1 MNNYKKLYETLNNEE
16 KEYILKKA
24 MEYQKILNIENE
36 GGGWND
42 TTDGFRHAWGS
53 AYLALKYNDLISNAA
68 TSAYEFMEHSYQP
81 QEEKEMDIWNNK
93 IGREIA
99 KELSKEYKDIDKT
112 FNRQSIEDLIAVKA
126 LEKIENNELM
136 TSTANLKKGN
146 LLQGYIEYNEP
157 LSLKDR
163 LTLARED
170 KLARYT
176 QRLAESPE
184 KIAQMQANHVSLEEL
199 KAPQEAK
206 KQKVRDIVEG
216 KVQFDENA
224 DLSGYV
230 NQKSNDNKIFTQED
244 IDEMTEQ
251 EKKENAQAIM
261 YQKQTIGVPTR
272 EQAQKVVSKGG
283 MVHVRAYTRADGTKV
298 RSHYRSR

>member
-146 LLQGYIEYNEP
+146 LLQGYVEYNEP

-184 KIAQMQANHVSLEEL
+184 KIAQMQANLVSLEEL
-199 KAPQEAK
+199 KAPQEAR

>member
-112 FNRQSIEDLIAVKA
+112 FTWQSIEDLIAVKA

-136 TSTANLKKGN
+136 TSTADLKKGN

-199 KAPQEAK
+199 KAPQEAR

-216 KVQFDENA
+216 KVKFDENA

-230 NQKSNDNKIFTQED
+230 NQKSNDSKIFTQED
-244 IDEMTEQ
+244 INEITEQ

>member
-1 MNNYKKLYETLNNEE
+1 M
-16 KEYILKKA
+16 
-24 MEYQKILNIENE
+24 
-36 GGGWND
+36 
-42 TTDGFRHAWGS
+42 
-53 AYLALKYNDLISNAA
+53 
-68 TSAYEFMEHSYQP
+68 
-81 QEEKEMDIWNNK
+81 
-93 IGREIA
+93 
-99 KELSKEYKDIDKT
+99 
-112 FNRQSIEDLIAVKA
+112 IAVKA

-146 LLQGYIEYNEP
+146 LLQGNVEYNEP
-157 LSLKDR
+157 QSLKDR

>member
-99 KELSKEYKDIDKT
+99 KELSKEYKNIDKT
-112 FNRQSIEDLIAVKA
+112 FTWQSIEDLIAVKA

-136 TSTANLKKGN
+136 TSTADLKKGN
-146 LLQGYIEYNEP
+146 LLQGYVEYNEP

-199 KAPQEAK
+199 KAPQEAR

-216 KVQFDENA
+216 KVKFDENA

-283 MVHVRAYTRADGTKV
+283 MVHVRTYTRADGTKV

>member
-136 TSTANLKKGN
+136 TSTADLKKGN

-184 KIAQMQANHVSLEEL
+184 KIAQMQANLVSLEEL
-199 KAPQEAK
+199 KAPQEAR

-216 KVQFDENA
+216 KVKFDENA

>member
-112 FNRQSIEDLIAVKA
+112 FNWQSVEDLIAVKA

-136 TSTANLKKGN
+136 TSTADLKKGN
-146 LLQGYIEYNEP
+146 LLQGYVEYNEP

-199 KAPQEAK
+199 KAPQEAR

-216 KVQFDENA
+216 KVKFDENA

-244 IDEMTEQ
+244 IDEMSEQ

-298 RSHYRSR
+298 KSHYRSR

>member
-146 LLQGYIEYNEP
+146 LLQGYVEYNEP

-199 KAPQEAK
+199 KAPQEAR

-216 KVQFDENA
+216 KVKFDENV

>member
-112 FNRQSIEDLIAVKA
+112 FTWQSIEDLIAVKA

-136 TSTANLKKGN
+136 TSTADLKKGN
-146 LLQGYIEYNEP
+146 LLQGYVEYNEP

-199 KAPQEAK
+199 KAPQEAR

-216 KVQFDENA
+216 KVKFDENA

-298 RSHYRSR
+298 KSHYRSR

>member
-136 TSTANLKKGN
+136 TSTADLKKGN

-184 KIAQMQANHVSLEEL
+184 KIAQMQANLVSLEEL
-199 KAPQEAK
+199 KAPQEAR

-216 KVQFDENA
+216 KVKFDENA

-251 EKKENAQAIM
+251 EKKENVQAIM

>member
-112 FNRQSIEDLIAVKA
+112 FTWQSIEDLIAVKA

-136 TSTANLKKGN
+136 TSTA
-146 LLQGYIEYNEP
+146 
-157 LSLKDR
+157 D
-163 LTLARED
+163 
-170 KLARYT
+170 
-176 QRLAESPE
+176 
-184 KIAQMQANHVSLEEL
+184 
-199 KAPQEAK
+199 
-206 KQKVRDIVEG
+206 
-216 KVQFDENA
+216 
-224 DLSGYV
+224 
-230 NQKSNDNKIFTQED
+230 
-244 IDEMTEQ
+244 
-251 EKKENAQAIM
+251 
-261 YQKQTIGVPTR
+261 
-272 EQAQKVVSKGG
+272 
-283 MVHVRAYTRADGTKV
+283 
-298 RSHYRSR
+298 

>member
-146 LLQGYIEYNEP
+146 LLQGYVEYNEP

-199 KAPQEAK
+199 KAPQEAR

-216 KVQFDENA
+216 KVKFDENA

>member
-99 KELSKEYKDIDKT
+99 KELNKEYKDIDKT
-112 FNRQSIEDLIAVKA
+112 FNWQSIEDLIAVKA
-126 LEKIENNELM
+126 LKKTENNELM
-136 TSTANLKKGN
+136 TSTADLKKGN
-146 LLQGYIEYNEP
+146 LLQGYVEYNEP

-199 KAPQEAK
+199 KAPQEAR

-216 KVQFDENA
+216 KVKFDENA

-251 EKKENAQAIM
+251 EKKKTLKQSCIKNRQSAFRQERRLKKLF
-261 YQKQTIGVPTR
+261 QKA
-272 EQAQKVVSKGG
+272 E
-283 MVHVRAYTRADGTKV
+283 
-298 RSHYRSR
+298 

>member
-112 FNRQSIEDLIAVKA
+112 FTWQSIEDLIAVKA

-136 TSTANLKKGN
+136 TSTADLKKGN

-184 KIAQMQANHVSLEEL
+184 KIAQMQADLVSLEEL
-199 KAPQEAK
+199 KAPQEAR

-216 KVQFDENA
+216 KVKFDENA

>member
-146 LLQGYIEYNEP
+146 LLQGYVEYNEP

-184 KIAQMQANHVSLEEL
+184 KIAQMQANHV
-199 KAPQEAK
+199 P
-206 KQKVRDIVEG
+206 
-216 KVQFDENA
+216 
-224 DLSGYV
+224 
-230 NQKSNDNKIFTQED
+230 
-244 IDEMTEQ
+244 
-251 EKKENAQAIM
+251 
-261 YQKQTIGVPTR
+261 
-272 EQAQKVVSKGG
+272 
-283 MVHVRAYTRADGTKV
+283 
-298 RSHYRSR
+298 

>member
-112 FNRQSIEDLIAVKA
+112 FTWQSIEDLIAVKA
-126 LEKIENNELM
+126 LEKIKNNELM
-136 TSTANLKKGN
+136 TSTADLKKGN

-199 KAPQEAK
+199 KAPQEAR

-216 KVQFDENA
+216 KVKFDENA

-244 IDEMTEQ
+244 IDEMSEQ

-298 RSHYRSR
+298 KSHYRSR

>member
-93 IGREIA
+93 IRREIA

-184 KIAQMQANHVSLEEL
+184 KIAQMQANLVSLEEL
-199 KAPQEAK
+199 KAPQEAR
-206 KQKVRDIVEG
+206 KQKVRDMGEG
-216 KVQFDENA
+216 KVKFDENA

>member
-146 LLQGYIEYNEP
+146 LLQGYVEYNEP

-184 KIAQMQANHVSLEEL
+184 KIAQMQANLVSLEEL
-199 KAPQEAK
+199 KAPQEAR

-216 KVQFDENA
+216 KVKFDENA

>member
-184 KIAQMQANHVSLEEL
+184 KIAQMQANLVSLEEL
-199 KAPQEAK
+199 KAPQEAR

-216 KVQFDENA
+216 KVKFDENA

>member
-112 FNRQSIEDLIAVKA
+112 FTWQSIEDLIAVKA

-146 LLQGYIEYNEP
+146 LLQGYVEYNEP

-184 KIAQMQANHVSLEEL
+184 KIAQMQANLVSLEEL
-199 KAPQEAK
+199 KAPQEAR

-216 KVQFDENA
+216 KVKFDENA

>member
-136 TSTANLKKGN
+136 TSTADLKKGN
-146 LLQGYIEYNEP
+146 LLQGYVEYNEP
-157 LSLKDR
+157 LSLKER
-163 LTLARED
+163 LIRAREE

-199 KAPQEAK
+199 KAPQEAR

-216 KVQFDENA
+216 KVKFDENA

>member
-112 FNRQSIEDLIAVKA
+112 FTWQSIEDLIAVKA

-136 TSTANLKKGN
+136 TSTADLKKGN

-184 KIAQMQANHVSLEEL
+184 KIAQMQANLVSLEEL
-199 KAPQEAK
+199 KAPQEAR

-216 KVQFDENA
+216 KVKFDENA

>member
-199 KAPQEAK
+199 KAPQEAR

-216 KVQFDENA
+216 KVKFDENA

>member
-136 TSTANLKKGN
+136 TSTADLKKGN
-146 LLQGYIEYNEP
+146 LLQGYVEYNEP

-184 KIAQMQANHVSLEEL
+184 KIAQMQANLVSLEEL
-199 KAPQEAK
+199 KAPQEAR
-206 KQKVRDIVEG
+206 KQKVR
-216 KVQFDENA
+216 
-224 DLSGYV
+224 
-230 NQKSNDNKIFTQED
+230 DNKIFTQED

>member
-99 KELSKEYKDIDKT
+99 KELNKEYKDIDKT
-112 FNRQSIEDLIAVKA
+112 FNWQSIEDLIAVKA
-126 LEKIENNELM
+126 LKKTENNELM
-136 TSTANLKKGN
+136 TSTADLKKGN
-146 LLQGYIEYNEP
+146 LLQGYVEYNEP
-157 LSLKDR
+157 LSLKER
-163 LTLARED
+163 LIRARED

-199 KAPQEAK
+199 KAPQEAR

-216 KVQFDENA
+216 KVKFDENA

-244 IDEMTEQ
+244 IDEMSEQ

-298 RSHYRSR
+298 KSHYRSR

>member
-68 TSAYEFMEHSYQP
+68 TSAYEFMVHSYQP

-146 LLQGYIEYNEP
+146 LLQGNVEYNEP
-157 LSLKDR
+157 QSLKDR

-199 KAPQEAK
+199 KAPQEAR

-216 KVQFDENA
+216 KVKFDENA

>member
-112 FNRQSIEDLIAVKA
+112 FTWQSIEDLIAVKA

-136 TSTANLKKGN
+136 TSTADLKKGN
-146 LLQGYIEYNEP
+146 LLQGYVEYNEP

-199 KAPQEAK
+199 KAPQEAR

-216 KVQFDENA
+216 KVKFDENA

>member
-112 FNRQSIEDLIAVKA
+112 FTWQSIEDLIAVKA

-146 LLQGYIEYNEP
+146 LLQGYVEYNEP

-199 KAPQEAK
+199 KAPQEAR

-216 KVQFDENA
+216 KVKFDENA